1 MSRGGRLT
9 SQRHAGQNHHT
20 RHKSHS
26 RLNRKLLGGYWA
38 WDCWHPVALEHRRY
52 AAGEKERDYR
62 QAGIDEAFRKWN
74 ERLENRPSDA
84 EMAEWLERDRTVL
97 LGLALDYFRLP
108 RSRLVAHGFLEKPI
122 VARSFPPQES
132 ETGEL

>member
-74 ERLENRPSDA
+74 ERLEDRPSDA

-97 LGLALDYFRLP
+97 LKHAFSEMRISSQKQTRRCNGRFARN
-108 RSRLVAHGFLEKPI
+108 LVARVVRPSSRE
-122 VARSFPPQES
+122 
-132 ETGEL
+132 